1 MGNFFVLFFHMK
13 HGRVRSTKY
22 EYMFIKLKKHLLV
35 IILLALVIMCMTIQM
50 FIIQHI
56 KDIIIIA
63 LLITCIA
70 ILVFVIKDIN
80 ELYKHI
86 DILNLFYRNLGTGTP
101 V

>member
-1 MGNFFVLFFHMK
+1 MARFYFFVLFFHMK
-13 HGRVRSTKY
+13 HGRVRST
-22 EYMFIKLKKHLLV
+22 
-35 IILLALVIMCMTIQM
+35 IMRNIRK
-50 FIIQHI
+50 HI

-70 ILVFVIKDIN
+70 ILLMVVKDIN

-86 DILNLFYRNLGTGTP
+86 DKLNLFYRNLEVGLP

>member
-1 MGNFFVLFFHMK
+1 MNNIRK
-13 HGRVRSTKY
+13 
-22 EYMFIKLKKHLLV
+22 
-35 IILLALVIMCMTIQM
+35 
-50 FIIQHI
+50 HI

-101 V
+101 VWGYVLLYIVMLSPRGNAKANR

>member
-1 MGNFFVLFFHMK
+1 MSNIRK
-13 HGRVRSTKY
+13 HI
-22 EYMFIKLKKHLLV
+22 FN
-35 IILLALVIMCMTIQM
+35 
-50 FIIQHI
+50 
-56 KDIIIIA
+56 IIIIA

-70 ILVFVIKDIN
+70 ILLLVIQDIN

>member
-22 EYMFIKLKKHLLV
+22 EYMFNKLKKHLLV
-35 IILLALVIMCMTIQM
+35 IILIALVIMCMAIQV
-50 FIIQHI
+50 FIIQ
-56 KDIIIIA
+56 
-63 LLITCIA
+63 
-70 ILVFVIKDIN
+70 DIN

-86 DILNLFYRNLGTGTP
+86 DILNLFYRNLEVGLP

>member
-1 MGNFFVLFFHMK
+1 MK

-22 EYMFIKLKKHLLV
+22 EYMFKNIRK
-35 IILLALVIMCMTIQM
+35 
-50 FIIQHI
+50 HI
-56 KDIIIIA
+56 KDIIVIG
-63 LLITCIA
+63 LLITCIT
-70 ILVFVIKDIN
+70 ILLFMAADIN

>member
-1 MGNFFVLFFHMK
+1 MGNFFVAKFHMK

-22 EYMFIKLKKHLLV
+22 EYMFNKLKKHLLV
-35 IILLALVIMCMTIQM
+35 IILIALVIMCMAIQV
-50 FIIQHI
+50 FIIQ
-56 KDIIIIA
+56 
-63 LLITCIA
+63 
-70 ILVFVIKDIN
+70 DIN